1 MENQLKATELR
12 LNNQVFFSDESEGVK
27 NAIATIKGIEDDDML
42 KFTAINV
49 TDNSTKT
56 RISISQNTIEGWGEL
71 SQFSG
76 IPLTENI
83 LLRLGF
89 EKGFHRYGLENCGLK
104 CHKSLKENY
113 WIVSQGF
120 GMQFTELTE
129 IQYIHQFQ
137 NLFFSLCGEELTFKK
152 W

>member
-1 MENQLKATELR
+1 MENQLKAELRIGNALKFWNNIFFVSEITELKITAKNKS
-12 LNNQVFFSDESEGVK
+12 LGIICEDYIEFSP
-27 NAIATIKGIEDDDML
+27 IT
-42 KFTAINV
+42 
-49 TDNSTKT
+49 
-56 RISISQNTIEGWGEL
+56 
-71 SQFSG
+71 
-76 IPLTENI
+76 LTEDI

-89 EKGFHRYGLENCGLK
+89 DEGFHRYGLENCGLK

-120 GMQFTELTE
+120 GIQFTELTE
-129 IQYIHQFQ
+129 IQFLHQLQ

>member
-1 MENQLKATELR
+1 MEKQLKATELR

-83 LLRLGF
+83 FLRLGF
-89 EKGFHRYGLENCGLK
+89 EKVFHRYGLENCGLK
-104 CHKSLKENY
+104 CHKSLKENH
-113 WIVSQGF
+113 WVISQGF
-120 GMQFTELTE
+120 GIQFTELIE
-129 IQYIHQFQ
+129 IQYLHQLQ